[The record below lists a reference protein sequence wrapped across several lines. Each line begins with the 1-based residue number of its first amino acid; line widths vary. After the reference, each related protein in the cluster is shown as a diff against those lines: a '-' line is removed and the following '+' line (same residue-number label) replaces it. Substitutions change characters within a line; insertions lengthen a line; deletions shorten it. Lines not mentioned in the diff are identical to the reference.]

1 MLVETIYTGIKIC
14 ALASVCAYGWLRVQ
28 QERKAETAKEQAEKT
43 TWGPLMLLALS
54 AAWTLLIFGAWKIT
68 TIAKHITKRYYE
80 KFICKIFMNNKNE
93 K

>member
-1 MLVETIYTGIKIC
+1 MNEAWESTVDAILMIY
-14 ALASVCAYGWLRVQ
+14 L
-28 QERKAETAKEQAEKT
+28 
-43 TWGPLMLLALS
+43 WGPLMLLALS
-54 AAWTLLIFGAWKIT
+54 ATWTLLIFGAWKIT